1 MRARAV
7 APLPMLLLLGGAE
20 PRSPDAH
27 TAGMAVPPAYKA
39 ELAACEI
46 LPWRIAELDPAFD
59 LTEEEAV
66 AAVRAAGQV
75 WEEPLGTLLF
85 VHDPEEGFPIHFV
98 HDGRHARIVERR
110 RAEASVAE
118 LGRMAE
124 DRQVELTHL
133 RRELEEDRA
142 RHAERLAALE
152 EQLDA
157 HQAQVEYWNAQ
168 GGAEGEDLVRLRER
182 SAALEEERQEV
193 NALGADLNARVRE
206 VNAVGTEVNRIIEQY
221 NGARRGI
228 ADAFPPEEVQS
239 GEYRQ
244 SRRTLGPWNFDV
256 EREIRIFQFDDRDHL
271 VRVLAHELGHALGL
285 SHSGE
290 PEAVMY
296 VRADRQGA
304 GPEGVRLHERDVEQ
318 LRALCC
324 GPPPAADD
332 AG

>member
-7 APLPMLLLLGGAE
+7 APLPMLLLLMGGAE
-20 PRSPDAH
+20 LRFPDAH
-27 TAGMAVPPAYKA
+27 IAEMAPA
-39 ELAACEI
+39 AACEPI
-46 LPWRIAELDPAFD
+46 AWRVAELDPAFD
-59 LTEEEAV
+59 LTEEEVV

-75 WEEPLGTLLF
+75 WEEPLATLLF

-110 RAEASVAE
+110 RAEGSVAE

-124 DRQVELTHL
+124 ERQEELGNL
-133 RRELEEDRA
+133 RRELEDDRA

-152 EQLDA
+152 ERLDA
-157 HQAQVEYWNAQ
+157 HQAEVEYWNAE

-182 SAALEEERQEV
+182 SAALEEERQQV
-193 NALGADLNARVRE
+193 NALGSELNARVRE
-206 VNAVGTEVNRIIEQY
+206 VNGVATEVNHTIEQY
-221 NGARRGI
+221 NEARRGI

-271 VRVLAHELGHALGL
+271 VLVLAHELGHALGL

-318 LRALCC
+318 LRALC
-324 GPPPAADD
+324 GPPPVAD